1 MGEIAMPILSAL
13 PTELTAAMNIF
24 GGSDDM
30 TTLSAENGSQVGS
43 FGDVLGLL
51 MANSALTQVQIQ
63 PVPEVKE
70 TEAMPE
76 MTAADILSEAL
87 DGSSETTLPQ
97 VFTENGAKA
106 FVETFSRIFPKYDGE
121 KLPEDTLSLWQDISP
136 EEKKAFAELLN
147 AAADFSEDE
156 SVISEKS
163 PEDIVRI
170 ICRIMVS
177 SVRKL
182 EKKESDKPEIS
193 DEAVLLQGMNLLRPV
208 QTVSPNS
215 MDKEDTA
222 DGEDMI
228 AVENVPIERTEAV
241 TYPEMTEAPETYR
254 LREAD
259 DILPVQGGNSAETIT
274 QSVEN
279 VPFADIRD
287 TSEKL
292 SEADPE
298 DIAGFCRKLA
308 DELNASVK
316 ETVPEAAPEITDN
329 EHFEFGRQSMQ
340 GFLARVNRYEGLIS
354 DESGEPITEQ
364 LSDKPDLTNV
374 PLDRTITEKNYILSQ
389 EEALYREEIPS
400 QEDIPSQIMRQIDIY
415 RDIFEEHFSEKE
427 ISMKLNPE
435 SLGGVEIKI
444 KRSGKG
450 FEITFTAEKAE
461 VAELI
466 GSKAS
471 ELSEVLASKGIA
483 LKEMSVTRQ
492 IVTNGSSGD
501 FTDGGAFDKGGLF
514 DGTGNG
520 QTGSERRFSF
530 SGQTSSEAL
539 EQADESSSDTFFNRE
554 AKLWVSA

>member
-1 MGEIAMPILSAL
+1 
-13 PTELTAAMNIF
+13 
-24 GGSDDM
+24 
-30 TTLSAENGSQVGS
+30 
-43 FGDVLGLL
+43 
-51 MANSALTQVQIQ
+51 
-63 PVPEVKE
+63 
-70 TEAMPE
+70 
-76 MTAADILSEAL
+76 
-87 DGSSETTLPQ
+87 
-97 VFTENGAKA
+97 
-106 FVETFSRIFPKYDGE
+106 
-121 KLPEDTLSLWQDISP
+121 
-136 EEKKAFAELLN
+136 
-147 AAADFSEDE
+147 
-156 SVISEKS
+156 
-163 PEDIVRI
+163 
-170 ICRIMVS
+170 
-177 SVRKL
+177 
-182 EKKESDKPEIS
+182 
-193 DEAVLLQGMNLLRPV
+193 
-208 QTVSPNS
+208 
-215 MDKEDTA
+215 
-222 DGEDMI
+222 
-228 AVENVPIERTEAV
+228 
-241 TYPEMTEAPETYR
+241 
-254 LREAD
+254 
-259 DILPVQGGNSAETIT
+259 
-274 QSVEN
+274 
-279 VPFADIRD
+279 
-287 TSEKL
+287 
-292 SEADPE
+292 
-298 DIAGFCRKLA
+298 
-308 DELNASVK
+308 
-316 ETVPEAAPEITDN
+316 
-329 EHFEFGRQSMQ
+329 RQSMQ
-340 GFLARVNRYEGLIS
+340 GFLGRVNRYEGLIS

-364 LSDKPDLTNV
+364 MSNKPDLTNV
-374 PLDRTITEKNYILSQ
+374 PLDRTITEKNDIPSQ

-539 EQADESSSDTFFNRE
+539 EQADESSSDTLFNRE